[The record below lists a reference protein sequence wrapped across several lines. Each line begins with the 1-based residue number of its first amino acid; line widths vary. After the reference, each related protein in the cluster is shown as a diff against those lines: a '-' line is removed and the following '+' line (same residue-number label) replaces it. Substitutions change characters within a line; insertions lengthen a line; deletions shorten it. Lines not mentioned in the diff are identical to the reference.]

1 MTHRPSD
8 SRRARFRDACA
19 AGGVERVVQALVGV
33 LLAAFAVDSLA
44 QPLVAILA
52 GAGAAV
58 LIVGAIRGWCPGA
71 LLAHRAAAEPNRL
84 GIPEAR
90 DSLQRD

>member
-1 MTHRPSD
+1 MTGRSGEAHLG
-8 SRRARFRDACA
+8 RFRAACA
-19 AGGVERVVQALVGV
+19 SGGVERVVQALVGV
-33 LLAAFAVDSLA
+33 LLAAFAADSLA

-71 LLAHRAAAEPNRL
+71 LLAQRAAARPNSF